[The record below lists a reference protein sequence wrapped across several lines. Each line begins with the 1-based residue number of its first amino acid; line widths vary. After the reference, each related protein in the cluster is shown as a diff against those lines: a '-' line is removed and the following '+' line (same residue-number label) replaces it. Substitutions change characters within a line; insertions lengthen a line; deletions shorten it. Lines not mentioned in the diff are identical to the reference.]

1 MLVLFNVL
9 LLIIYCLLFWYR
21 WHLAEY
27 LERVG
32 EIHTWDLPDFLLWF
46 YGWAVFLLVYDFPA
60 VTPICFGLVLLAMC
74 RVLFVKNE
82 DTLKEKYEIWRVL
95 SSARRVLRRREVSPL
110 MLEELKKCLS
120 VWKESEKEYARL
132 LATRNEWKEKVAVVS
147 HDIDCLISEKESTP
161 DTLVFCSY
169 DSLLSALYQ
178 EREEL
183 EKMEKETNVLFEK
196 AEANRN
202 KLLETFAQAI
212 DLADSYKKHDASS
225 HDIMEHQ
232 KEIKHLL
239 EKTHTG

>member
-1 MLVLFNVL
+1 MLVLFNLL
-9 LLIIYCLLFWYR
+9 LLIVYSLLFWYR
-21 WHLAEY
+21 IHL
-27 LERVG
+27 
-32 EIHTWDLPDFLLWF
+32 EIKREIKQEVQCRGLPDFLLWF
-46 YGWAVFLLVYDFPA
+46 YGWAPFLLVYDLPV
-60 VTPICFGLVLLAMC
+60 VTPVCFGLVFLAIC
-74 RVLFVKNE
+74 RVWFVKNE
-82 DTLKEKYEIWRVL
+82 EKIKEK
-95 SSARRVLRRREVSPL
+95 RRINRILASTRRILRCREVSPL

-120 VWKESEKEYARL
+120 VWEESEKEYARL

-147 HDIDCLISEKESTP
+147 HDIGRLISEKESTP

-183 EKMEKETNVLFEK
+183 EKTEKEANVLFEK

-212 DLADSYKKHDASS
+212 DLADSYKKHNTSS